1 MSIGGRV
8 GEFDASMAHVQE
20 KSEPFCGTL
29 HSRKTSAEIVSE
41 ARRSLRTVCTQRP
54 FTPKDEQRRLFSQ
67 WSPHT
72 AEGRPP
78 SVFSLHARHF
88 EGCDSRP
95 GSGKRLSPLEHVPK
109 LPASLVDDDG
119 GADAIDNPAVR
130 PHQLRKLGTVENRQI
145 RDTPLG
151 GFSPPRLREEHKP
164 RGLSPRAVCSP
175 APCADAT
182 PQPSGLVKARPGKER
197 GISRAEGEKTV
208 PWRPEPPGRDPSGH
222 LQHIIAD
229 VTPAR
234 AAEAAPREG
243 VFQEM
248 KGEPLKKAECVDLQ
262 NTSHSHDLSQVT
274 SHGAHRAGVTESGDS
289 DCTAANNSEEAYWNT
304 RVLPL
309 LQELDSLASD
319 GAVESLCHACDRLH
333 GVLAERGLL
342 GRKCR
347 KRPAL
352 LRSLFKLIDVG
363 SDRLSLQL
371 SKLALALSVSGKNLL
386 NVCKLIF
393 RISRNDSNDALFQN
407 NTVIDSL
414 LSLLRL
420 EDVWS
425 AGEALLYCMGSLKFL
440 SGNPSL
446 LRELQDKGAVPAL
459 LALTRRLNEAT
470 EEGQRSGQGRSHDTF
485 STSGHILLQLT
496 AALRNLSDLSES
508 RAQFL
513 RDPGLPELCDVLRL
527 HAGDRDL
534 CTNVA
539 RIFSKLSSYHEC
551 CVALAACPGCSLAF
565 SELLIKH
572 KKHQDLVVRILFT
585 LGNLTAKSERAAAW
599 LSAKGSMLDVLL
611 DLFPTYGHMDSDPQP
626 GAGDILAKLTRV
638 LANAAVHPGPGRV
651 LAADARCVELL
662 LEVLEHTPVE
672 RCEELAI
679 NTAAAINNLS
689 FYQGESSV
697 VRARPLPVARLMMK
711 LLLSSNMDCVL
722 EATRVLGNLS
732 QAQEVRDFVL
742 HHKAHCFVVTLLDS
756 KRQELCYGA
765 CGVLTN
771 LTADRN
777 LRAALRGEGA
787 VQKLLDCVRDW
798 GAVDWPL
805 AGLACQALWNLSE
818 DGAAL
823 SFGTDRSRALLLLL
837 QNYLEADLVL
847 QWCEAGDPR
856 QDAKAVYQ
864 GCWEMEFR
872 PVAQRLK
879 DRLQNQLGVSDH
891 LAAPS

>member
-1 MSIGGRV
+1 M
-8 GEFDASMAHVQE
+8 
-20 KSEPFCGTL
+20 
-29 HSRKTSAEIVSE
+29 KT
-41 ARRSLRTVCTQRP
+41 
-54 FTPKDEQRRLFSQ
+54 
-67 WSPHT
+67 
-72 AEGRPP
+72 
-78 SVFSLHARHF
+78 
-88 EGCDSRP
+88 
-95 GSGKRLSPLEHVPK
+95 
-109 LPASLVDDDG
+109 
-119 GADAIDNPAVR
+119 
-130 PHQLRKLGTVENRQI
+130 
-145 RDTPLG
+145 
-151 GFSPPRLREEHKP
+151 
-164 RGLSPRAVCSP
+164 
-175 APCADAT
+175 
-182 PQPSGLVKARPGKER
+182 
-197 GISRAEGEKTV
+197 
-208 PWRPEPPGRDPSGH
+208 DPSGH

-289 DCTAANNSEEAYWNT
+289 DCTAADNSEEAYWNT

-407 NTVIDSL
+407 DTVIDSL

-420 EDVWS
+420 EDMWS

-485 STSGHILLQLT
+485 STSGHILLQLM

-572 KKHQDLVVRILFT
+572 KKHQPFCLEPGHFVI
-585 LGNLTAKSERAAAW
+585 S
-599 LSAKGSMLDVLL
+599 LSALGLAREYVMPLYLRFSIFLGGHTFVEPRERLRHSAGSMLDVLL

-837 QNYLEADLVL
+837 QNYLGTVAKADLVL

-879 DRLQNQLGVSDH
+879 DRLQNQLVWREIV
-891 LAAPS
+891 